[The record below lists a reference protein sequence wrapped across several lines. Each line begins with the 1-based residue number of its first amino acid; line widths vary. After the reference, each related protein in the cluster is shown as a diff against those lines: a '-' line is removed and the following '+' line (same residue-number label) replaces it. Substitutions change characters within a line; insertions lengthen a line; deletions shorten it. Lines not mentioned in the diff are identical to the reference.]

1 VNLPR
6 IFIEVNDDPGGGWA
20 VQARAA
26 EDGHVFGAYHMES
39 TKVGPEDNRLRV
51 PVVPPSR
58 RPDGADEHSV
68 LCSGDATAIG
78 QLLDRLASESTENSD
93 VRVYGR
99 WLFECLLAPVWQ
111 DIREYPPVK
120 EARGLELALQ
130 WPVSEA
136 DLHRLIWEAMHD
148 SMAPLAGLPDTL
160 VVVTRVI
167 QTDYPAPTTITRA
180 PKVLFATGSSLTDEV
195 IRPGAMFMGLLR
207 KLDAEG
213 ICLTHAVQDVS
224 ITDLQ
229 VACQA
234 FEPDVVH
241 LVAHGETL
249 PGGRSV
255 LLLGSRDTGSPVG
268 AAQLRQAL
276 TAGSVPLAVVLSA
289 CHSGGG
295 IGALEPG
302 DGSGAGEAGEPVA
315 WRAAPLAAELVAG
328 GIPIVT
334 AMAGAV
340 SEPACRMYTTRLIDA
355 IHRGAPLSRA
365 AAEGRAAALTAA
377 PEPARQLDWAMPT
390 IFLSSSVQPDFCP
403 LDPTSGRRLVGIAD
417 SLKLRKKPVF
427 IGRQPILRTVDDLFS
442 EDPDRRTGFL
452 AIGREGTLEKLGST
466 RLLEEIGFRL
476 LRTGHVPLLLAN
488 YSEVGFGEVK
498 AGPPRTLRGVLAEV
512 LQQAVRV
519 TRTFNLP
526 PPRLRTLGVDP
537 SFDADDAVAG
547 SNMAGLAPAEASQ
560 RALKSIRNFAMGTG
574 ELDDVSLVE
583 YPLGADLAELADIMA
598 GAGEPFGKGTRAV
611 LLADR
616 VHEWTGAVG
625 PLLQLIG
632 HDGLGRPGKPAPVI
646 VTCSLTGGEGQKLK
660 SYRDD
665 NIGSPG
671 VRFLELAALTGD
683 EAALGFQW
691 VLLNPWH
698 PQERYRRVYVAA
710 RTTRQS
716 DVQQILSVFD
726 GEPASV
732 RLPLYQV
739 VQSQTVSGKFV
750 DHDDTAAFDKYE
762 KLHP

>member
-1 VNLPR
+1 MTLPR
-6 IFIEVNDDPGGGWA
+6 IIIEVTGDPDGRWA
-20 VQARAA
+20 VQAAAA
-26 EDGHVFGAYHMES
+26 EDGHVFGTAHMDI
-39 TKVGPEDNRLRV
+39 TKVDSGGSALRV

-58 RPDGADEHSV
+58 RPDSADEHSA
-68 LCSGDATAIG
+68 LCAGDTTALG
-78 QLLDRLASESTENSD
+78 DLLGRLASESTEDSD

-99 WLFECLLAPVWQ
+99 WLFECLLAPVWE

-120 EARGLELALQ
+120 AARGLELALQ
-130 WPVSEA
+130 WPVGQA
-136 DLHRLIWEAMHD
+136 DLHRLVWEAMHD
-148 SMAPLAGLPDTL
+148 GTAPLAGLPGTL
-160 VVVTRVI
+160 VVVTRMI
-167 QTDYPAPTTITRA
+167 QTNFPAPPTIARS

-207 KLDAEG
+207 KLDGEG
-213 ICLTHAVQDVS
+213 ICVTHAVQDVS
-224 ITDLQ
+224 VTDLQ
-229 VACQA
+229 AACAA

-249 PGGRSV
+249 PDGPSV
-255 LLLGSRDTGSPVG
+255 LLLGSGDTGSPVG

-276 TAGSVPLAVVLSA
+276 TAGGVPLAVVLSA

-295 IGALEPG
+295 PGALEPG
-302 DGSGAGEAGEPVA
+302 DGPGAGEAGEPVA

-365 AAEGRAAALTAA
+365 AAEGRAAALAAA

-403 LDPTSGRRLVGIAD
+403 LDPASARHLVAMAD
-417 SLKLRKKPVF
+417 SLKLRKRPVF
-427 IGRQPILRTVDDLFS
+427 IGRQPILRTVEDLFS

-476 LRTGHVPLLLAN
+476 LRAGHVPLLLAN

-498 AGPPRTLRGVLAEV
+498 AGPPRTLRGVLAEI

-519 TRTFNLP
+519 SRTFGVP
-526 PPRLRTLGVDP
+526 PPRLRTLGVDQA
-537 SFDADDAVAG
+537 FDSDGAVTGA
-547 SNMAGLAPAEASQ
+547 NAGLPPAEASQ
-560 RALKSIRNFAMGTG
+560 RALKAIRDFAMSTAD
-574 ELDDVSLVE
+574 LDDVSLVE

-598 GAGEPFGKGTRAV
+598 GAGEPFGPRTRAV

-616 VHEWTGAVG
+616 VHEWSGAVG

-632 HDGLGRPGKPAPVI
+632 NDGLGRPDKPAPVI

-665 NIGSPG
+665 NVGSPG

-762 KLHP
+762 KLHQ